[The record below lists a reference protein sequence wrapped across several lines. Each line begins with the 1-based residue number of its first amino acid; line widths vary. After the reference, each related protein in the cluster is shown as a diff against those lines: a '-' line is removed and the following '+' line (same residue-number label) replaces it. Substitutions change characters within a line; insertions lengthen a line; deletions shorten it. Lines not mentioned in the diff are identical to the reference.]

1 MKSPDPNTLYPL
13 PDYKNL
19 IFLKNVIQSELIEV
33 GDFTYLEEP
42 QGPENFEHNN
52 VLYHFDFVGDK
63 LIIGKFCSIARE
75 VKFIMNGANH
85 SLSGISTYP
94 FHIFGHDWEKHIPPD
109 GEHVSKGDT
118 QIGNDVWI
126 GYRSVILPG
135 ITIGDGAV
143 VGACSLVTADVEPY
157 TIVGGNPAKKIRKRF
172 NEQEIFKLLEI
183 KWWDWNIDIINENL
197 DTIASGD
204 LNQLWEIYQNLN
216 G

>member
-19 IFLKNVIQSELIEV
+19 IFLKNAIQSELIEV
-33 GDFTYLEEP
+33 GEFTYLEDP

-52 VLYHFDFVGDK
+52 VLYHFDFIGDK

-75 VKFIMNGANH
+75 VRFIMNGANH
-85 SLSGISTYP
+85 SLNGISTYP
-94 FHIFGHDWEKHIPPD
+94 FYIFGHDWKEHTPPD
-109 GEHVSKGDT
+109 EQYLSKGDT
-118 QIGNDVWI
+118 RIGNDVWI

-143 VGACSLVTADVEPY
+143 IGACSLVTSDVEPY

-172 NEQEIFKLLEI
+172 EDEDISKLLEI
-183 KWWDWNIDIINENL
+183 KWWNWEIDIINENL
-197 DTIASGD
+197 DAIVSGN
-204 LNQLWEIYQNLN
+204 LNQLWETHNNLN
-216 G
+216 R